1 MTDLSTT
8 ASVLAALAS
17 AAVLAVLH
25 LLAPRIRRLPFVPKQ
40 AMGSF
45 AGGLAVAYVLL
56 HLLPE
61 LSEGNKAVGEA
72 LQEVVTRRRTAP
84 ELAGSTSVTDSVGRH
99 RRQVAYAGFP
109 HSSYGR
115 PNT

>member
-45 AGGLAVAYVLL
+45 AGGLAVA
-56 HLLPE
+56 
-61 LSEGNKAVGEA
+61 
-72 LQEVVTRRRTAP
+72 
-84 ELAGSTSVTDSVGRH
+84 
-99 RRQVAYAGFP
+99 
-109 HSSYGR
+109 
-115 PNT
+115 